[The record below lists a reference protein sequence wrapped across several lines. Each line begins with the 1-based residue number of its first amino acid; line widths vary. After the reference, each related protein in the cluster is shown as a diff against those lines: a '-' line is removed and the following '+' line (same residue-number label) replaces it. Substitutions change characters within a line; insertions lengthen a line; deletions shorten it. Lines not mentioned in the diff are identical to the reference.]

1 MMYPTLVSPD
11 QSFQLWN
18 YLSGHYQWNLKSHK
32 KLGVIFVLIQ
42 RFSFFPVAKASI
54 SPLVN
59 KDQRWF
65 QPQLQGDYNH
75 FFHLVQVE

>member
-1 MMYPTLVSPD
+1 MMSPTLVSLD

-32 KLGVIFVLIQ
+32 KSGVIFAVIQ
-42 RFSFFPVAKASI
+42 RFFFFPVAKASI
-54 SPLVN
+54 SPLVY
-59 KDQRWF
+59 KDQWWF
-65 QPQLQGDYNH
+65 QPQLQGDYNR